1 LPSGTQIEYILD
13 GQNRRIGK
21 KVNGVLNQGFL
32 YRNQLAPVAEL
43 DGSGAVVARFVYG
56 TKLNV
61 PDYMVKSSVTYRLL
75 TDHLGSVRLVVDT
88 STGAITQRLD
98 YDEFGQITLDTTPGF
113 QPFGFAGGLYD
124 QHTKLTRFGARDYDP
139 FTGRWTTKDPIGFE
153 GGPNLYEYAA
163 NSPTTV
169 RDPLGL
175 LNFIAGGG
183 LSLVAVTGG
192 EASVGAA
199 VNLDRGLSNIGAG
212 DIALTGSAG
221 YAGGLNVSSDF
232 YAGFVRGDLSNVAG
246 QTLNMNFVG
255 GPWSL
260 SLFWNQ
266 QGQLV
271 GGTLGWGPGFPAG
284 FSYSQSTTGIVPL
297 QDILEFLS
305 GARNREVC
313 PRGPTI
319 GASK

>member
-139 FTGRWTTKDPIGFE
+139 FTGRWTTKDPILFA
-153 GGPNLYEYAA
+153 GGDTNLYAYVSNRPLMLSDPSGYFVFNLGAA
-163 NSPTTV
+163 
-169 RDPLGL
+169 G
-175 LNFIAGGG
+175 
-183 LSLVAVTGG
+183 
-192 EASVGAA
+192 VGAA
-199 VNLDRGLSNIGAG
+199 I
-212 DIALTGSAG
+212 
-221 YAGGLNVSSDF
+221 
-232 YAGFVRGDLSNVAG
+232 
-246 QTLNMNFVG
+246 
-255 GPWSL
+255 
-260 SLFWNQ
+260 
-266 QGQLV
+266 
-271 GGTLGWGPGFPAG
+271 GGTLGLIRGVYAG
-284 FSYSQSTTGIVPL
+284 ADPSDIGLAILKGALIGAVAGGTLGGGAA
-297 QDILEFLS
+297 ILEAAALPGS
-305 GARNREVC
+305 PPLTSAWPSKTLEV
-313 PRGPTI
+313 
-319 GASK
+319 